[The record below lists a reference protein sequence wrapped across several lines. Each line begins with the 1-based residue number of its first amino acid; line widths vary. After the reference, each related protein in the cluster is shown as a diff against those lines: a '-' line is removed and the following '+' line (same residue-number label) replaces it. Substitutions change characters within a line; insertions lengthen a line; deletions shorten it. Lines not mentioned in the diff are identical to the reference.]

1 MSVLRG
7 IRSFFL
13 GLGRAY
19 VGILLVMLMSF
30 VLVGCVSDPGEGT
43 GDGGRGDSDLVEV
56 EYIK

>member
-1 MSVLRG
+1 M
-7 IRSFFL
+7 
-13 GLGRAY
+13 Y

-30 VLVGCVSDPGEGT
+30 VLVGCVSDQGEGT